1 MNVQDQNEFE
11 RNLYAYYKH
20 LFPIQMIVEWL
31 TYAKDNPPELKYF
44 NRREF
49 SFERSIGEDTFYQR
63 YQQFQNA
70 YGLQKFLLDNQQND
84 ETSSLIKYDIGA
96 VFDKLPKK
104 GEKLK
109 ALEKEIVIDID
120 MDAYDEVRTCCQG
133 AKICEKCWKFLQVA
147 CEILRPALFYDFGLE
162 HILAVYSGRRGIHL
176 WVCDSHIRKSTN
188 EVRSA
193 IIGYLNINIGN
204 ADSEEIIKEIKQE
217 KIEKLHPSIQRAY
230 MIAQQFFKQIILV
243 DQNSLKIENVK
254 KKILTI
260 LKQTKILN
268 PKLEKLILETND
280 SFQIWEI
287 ICSQDSERLE
297 IAKLQIILMCLYPR
311 LDAHVSTTINHLLK
325 GPFSIHPKT
334 QRVCVPFNLKD
345 SSQFNPLDTPTLP
358 NIIQKLAE
366 LPNELKQRENENKI
380 FPFLGKEIQS
390 LKKYIEL
397 FEDFISKYNKPKIN

>member
-1 MNVQDQNEFE
+1 MDDFDQIQFE
-11 RNLYAYYKH
+11 KNLFIYYKH

-31 TYAKDNPPELKYF
+31 TYAKDNQPEKKYF
-44 NRREF
+44 SRREF
-49 SFERSIGEDTFYQR
+49 SFEKNIGGETIYQR

-70 YGLQKFLLDNQQND
+70 NGLQQFLLENNSLDQQ
-84 ETSSLIKYDIGA
+84 SSLIKYDIGA
-96 VFDKLPKK
+96 VFDKCPKK

-147 CEILRPALFYDFGLE
+147 CEILRPALFQDFGLE
-162 HILAVYSGRRGIHL
+162 HVLAVYSGRRGIHL

-204 ADSEEIIKEIKQE
+204 ADAEEIIKEVKQD
-217 KIEKLHPSIQRAY
+217 KIEYLHPSIQRAY
-230 MIAQQFFKQIILV
+230 FIAQPYFRQVILT
-243 DQNSLKIENVK
+243 DQNSLKIDTVK

-260 LKQTKILN
+260 LKQAKILN
-268 PKLEKLILETND
+268 SKLENIIKESND
-280 SFQIWEI
+280 SVQIWET
-287 ICSQDSERLE
+287 ICSQDSERLD

-334 QRVCVPFNLKD
+334 QRVCVPFNLKN
-345 SSQFNPLDTPTLP
+345 SSQFNPLDAPTLP
-358 NIIQKLAE
+358 NIIKELAQIPDDQK
-366 LPNELKQRENENKI
+366 KRESDKYV
-380 FPFLGKEIQS
+380 FPFLGKQIGCLQP
-390 LKKYIEL
+390 YFQL
-397 FEDFISKYNKPKIN
+397 FEDFISRYNKPKIS